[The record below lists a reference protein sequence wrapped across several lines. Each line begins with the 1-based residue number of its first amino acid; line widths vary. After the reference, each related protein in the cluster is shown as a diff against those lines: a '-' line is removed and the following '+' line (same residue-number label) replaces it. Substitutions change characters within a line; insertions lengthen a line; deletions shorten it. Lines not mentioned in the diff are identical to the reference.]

1 MPKGMGAVRSDKRTL
16 PSLAGLGGP
25 SRSSHAVLC
34 SVATQGSTIQVQ
46 FAVACCRSGTRC
58 RGPDAAADL
67 VDTSGGAVSA
77 SREAR
82 RGAARLRLRRGEARR
97 SSWSDRSFRVGAGEK
112 EREIERRWARLG
124 KRTACPCPVT
134 LTEGAAARPRSGR
147 GQQCKRC
154 PLFAALDRRWRTTLL
169 VCECGA
175 SQRAAGGAPCLKVTH
190 AHHADF

>member
-82 RGAARLRLRRGEARR
+82 RGAVEIEARRGEAQLMER
-97 SSWSDRSFRVGAGEK
+97 SIVPG
-112 EREIERRWARLG
+112 
-124 KRTACPCPVT
+124 
-134 LTEGAAARPRSGR
+134 GR
-147 GQQCKRC
+147 GRKGTRN
-154 PLFAALDRRWRTTLL
+154 RKTLGTARKAYGL
-169 VCECGA
+169 PVP
-175 SQRAAGGAPCLKVTH
+175 RDV
-190 AHHADF
+190 D